1 MSLCLIFALAVKC
14 PKWEVH
20 GSHTINVVRL
30 FVIMFASYGA
40 CAALIFCAVE
50 EGEGDGQCCK
60 QLNNAIIATGA
71 LFVIFIGRIFA
82 VPVGRKVYCSH
93 SFLQKAF
100 DTCASSRCDCT
111 SW

>member
-1 MSLCLIFALAVKC
+1 
-14 PKWEVH
+14 
-20 GSHTINVVRL
+20 
-30 FVIMFASYGA
+30 MFASYGA
-40 CAALIFCAVE
+40 CVALIFCAVE

-60 QLNNAIIATGA
+60 QLNNAIIAIGA
-71 LFVIFIGRIFA
+71 LFVIVIGRIFA
-82 VPVGRKVYCSH
+82 VPVGRKVYFN